1 MLEFKEFKS
10 IGRMSKN
17 CVITEK
23 INGTNAQIC
32 IIKATKDYQYEDF
45 TGITYN
51 ISKDLCMFIPKDE
64 LEQYCLGQKDDFY
77 MFAGSRNRWLK
88 IGDDNFG
95 FASWVKANTE
105 ELFKLGEGT
114 HYGEWAGKGIQRGY
128 GLTEKRF
135 YLFNTSRWA
144 DYHNPPKQTEDDK
157 TIYAPQC
164 CYVVPV
170 LYEGIF
176 TTDAVEI
183 VMTQLK
189 EHGSYI
195 VPFMNPEGVVVYHI
209 ATKTLFKKTF
219 DDNHKGVKAN
229 G

>member
-1 MLEFKEFKS
+1 MKFNEFKS

-23 INGTNAQIC
+23 IDGTNAQVC
-32 IIKATKDYQYEDF
+32 IVRRDNIDLTSEFIESHCLAK
-45 TGITYN
+45 TYTDIN
-51 ISKDLCMFIPKDE
+51 LAKIDDL
-64 LEQYCLGQKDDFY
+64 L
-77 MFAGSRNRWLK
+77 MFAGSRNRWIKL
-88 IGDDNFG
+88 GDDNFG
-95 FASWVKANTE
+95 FAYWVSQNAE

-114 HYGEWAGKGIQRGY
+114 HYGEWAGRGIQRGY
-128 GLTEKRF
+128 GLEEKRF
-135 YLFNTSRWA
+135 YLFNTARWS
-144 DYHNPPKQTEDDK
+144 DDLVR
-157 TIYAPQC
+157 PSC

-170 LYEGIF
+170 LYSDIF
-176 TTDAVEI
+176 TTDAVEN
-183 VMTQLK
+183 VMAQLK

-195 VPFMNPEGVVVYHI
+195 APFMNPEGVVVYHI